1 MRSSTLEER
10 FSLYTHAHENIPPIF
25 WWLHE
30 TSGSGNDTENAEDF
44 FLVLKNKL
52 IKKREREFK

>member
-1 MRSSTLEER
+1 MLEER
-10 FSLYTHAHENIPPIF
+10 FSLCTHAHENIPPIF

-52 IKKREREFK
+52 IKKKEREFK